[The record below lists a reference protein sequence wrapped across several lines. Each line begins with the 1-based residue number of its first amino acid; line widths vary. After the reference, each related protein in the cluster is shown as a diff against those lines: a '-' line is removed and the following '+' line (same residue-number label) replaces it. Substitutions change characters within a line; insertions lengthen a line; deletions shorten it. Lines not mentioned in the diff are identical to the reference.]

1 MIKEVLVV
9 EGKMDV
15 VAIHRA
21 VEADCLITGG
31 FSLNARLLDSIE
43 SAYKKRGI
51 IIFTDPDSAGE
62 RIRKFLTKKF
72 PDAKHAFMPRDEATL
87 DDDIGIENAS
97 PESIRAAL
105 EKVRTV
111 SINPAKT
118 FSMNDL
124 ISNNLNGS
132 NDSSKN
138 RAVVGKILG
147 IGYANSKIFLQRL
160 NNYGISREEFD
171 ECLKCIQ

>member
-1 MIKEVLVV
+1 
-9 EGKMDV
+9 
-15 VAIHRA
+15 
-21 VEADCLITGG
+21 
-31 FSLNARLLDSIE
+31 
-43 SAYKKRGI
+43 
-51 IIFTDPDSAGE
+51 
-62 RIRKFLTKKF
+62 
-72 PDAKHAFMPRDEATL
+72 MPRDEATL

-105 EKVRTV
+105 EKVRTA

-132 NDSSKN
+132 NDASKN
-138 RAVVGKILG
+138 RAAVGKILG